1 MKKIECYLVRDL
13 LPLYID
19 HACGPETAED
29 IVGHLD
35 ECAACKKLY
44 DGMNSS
50 ICDELPAPELDDR
63 EFFAHVRKRL
73 LGLILIL
80 TALIGC
86 FAINFRGGWMGGP
99 ATGYNLAAT
108 LLYSLFWCIFSVMV
122 HSYEPLNKAA
132 WIISLITCISAVSGL
147 ASMLFDLSIMIAM
160 FAGTLFYGLRVFA
173 EWTQL
178 YAVATIVSVFWL
190 CYNAYYRGRMRRR

>member
-50 ICDELPAPELDDR
+50 ICDELPAPELDERECDR
-63 EFFAHVRKRL
+63 LRDWIDKVYEKRL
-73 LGLILIL
+73 SEQ
-80 TALIGC
+80 
-86 FAINFRGGWMGGP
+86 RPSP
-99 ATGYNLAAT
+99 AKK
-108 LLYSLFWCIFSVMV
+108 SVTRK
-122 HSYEPLNKAA
+122 SKQG
-132 WIISLITCISAVSGL
+132 S
-147 ASMLFDLSIMIAM
+147 
-160 FAGTLFYGLRVFA
+160 
-173 EWTQL
+173 
-178 YAVATIVSVFWL
+178 
-190 CYNAYYRGRMRRR
+190 

>member
-1 MKKIECYLVRDL
+1 
-13 LPLYID
+13 
-19 HACGPETAED
+19 
-29 IVGHLD
+29 
-35 ECAACKKLY
+35 
-44 DGMNSS
+44 
-50 ICDELPAPELDDR
+50 
-63 EFFAHVRKRL
+63 
-73 LGLILIL
+73 
-80 TALIGC
+80 
-86 FAINFRGGWMGGP
+86 MGGP